1 MTGRL
6 KSLEWKNNVLYL
18 LDQRKLPQKQ
28 EYLAC
33 TDYKEAAQ
41 AIRTL
46 AVRGAPAI
54 GITAAYAMV
63 LAVLAFTA
71 RGLSGESLRH
81 AFYAAGEVLEQA
93 RPTAVNLSWA
103 VREME
108 KTFDVEIITPD
119 RVFYK
124 GTADLLEFNTE
135 SGEIGVYRDHIPLT
149 TVLEPGLVTIHH
161 GDEEQVAAVHAGFA
175 EILGDKVTLLAEL
188 AEWPEEIDL
197 ERAEAARER
206 AEERIHN
213 RNDNL
218 DLKRA
223 EFALHKALIRINLA
237 EYR

>member
-1 MTGRL
+1 MG
-6 KSLEWKNNVLYL
+6 SEM
-18 LDQRKLPQKQ
+18 
-28 EYLAC
+28 C
-33 TDYKEAAQ
+33 
-41 AIRTL
+41 IR
-46 AVRGAPAI
+46 
-54 GITAAYAMV
+54 
-63 LAVLAFTA
+63 
-71 RGLSGESLRH
+71 
-81 AFYAAGEVLEQA
+81 
-93 RPTAVNLSWA
+93 
-103 VREME
+103 
-108 KTFDVEIITPD
+108 D
-119 RVFYK
+119 R
-124 GTADLLEFNTE
+124 
-135 SGEIGVYRDHIPLT
+135 LT

>member
-1 MTGRL
+1 
-6 KSLEWKNNVLYL
+6 
-18 LDQRKLPQKQ
+18 
-28 EYLAC
+28 
-33 TDYKEAAQ
+33 
-41 AIRTL
+41 
-46 AVRGAPAI
+46 
-54 GITAAYAMV
+54 
-63 LAVLAFTA
+63 
-71 RGLSGESLRH
+71 
-81 AFYAAGEVLEQA
+81 
-93 RPTAVNLSWA
+93 
-103 VREME
+103 ME

-161 GDEEQVAAVHAGFA
+161 GDEEQVAAGHAGFA

-223 EFALHKALIRINLA
+223 EFALHKALIRILRRENSQLIKLHGKLVALHLVVGAVPLRRNLNVKLRQAHTHVNAAYCALRLWAQSRIVIHHILRRAVLA
-237 EYR
+237 EYAEVSRSVVFLAHKLDAQHHNVVESVICAGNGVSALL